1 MAYVQDLLIKA
12 GTWQR
17 EIFDTWNHWR
27 NVTDVWDAT
36 DRTYESYGA

>member
-1 MAYVQDLLIKA
+1 MAYDQDLLIKA

-27 NVTDVWDAT
+27 NVTDVWNTT